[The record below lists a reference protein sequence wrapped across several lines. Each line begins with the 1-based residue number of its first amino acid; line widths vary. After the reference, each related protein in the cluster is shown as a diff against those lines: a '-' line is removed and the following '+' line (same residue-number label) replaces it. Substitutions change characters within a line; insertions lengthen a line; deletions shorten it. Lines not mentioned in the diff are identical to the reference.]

1 MVSEP
6 DKSKAPERQQERDT
20 VTVALLA
27 ARDPEGLARLLGDHG
42 GLVRACLRM
51 EFGNALDDLEIDE
64 AMNSMVINVWRS
76 HSFDATKGTLRAW
89 ATVIARN
96 CALQILRLR
105 MRRSIPSRPDLDHFA
120 VAPPNQ
126 KLSLSERERQRA
138 DLHECMKRL
147 PPLQRAVLQA
157 DFDAGCSVPAEP
169 LAKKFG
175 TTTNSIY
182 VSRQKARKAL
192 REAMRELGHVLTDRK
207 PGPPDRP
214 LDAGNHELRAEQG

>member
-1 MVSEP
+1 MVSDP
-6 DKSKAPERQQERDT
+6 DNHDAADQPDRD
-20 VTVALLA
+20 VITVAQLA
-27 ARDPEGLARLLGDHG
+27 ARNDEGLERLLQDHG
-42 GLVRACLRM
+42 GLVKAWLRL

-96 CALQILRLR
+96 CALQILRHR
-105 MRRSIPSRPDLDHFA
+105 QRRSLPSRPDLDRLP
-120 VAPPNQ
+120 VVPPQ
-126 KLSLSERERQRA
+126 HRLPLSERERQRA
-138 DLHECMKRL
+138 DLRECMERL

-157 DFDAGCSVPAEP
+157 DFEVGGSAPAEP
-169 LAKKFG
+169 LAKRFA

-192 REAMRELGHVLTDRK
+192 REAMRELGHVLTERK
-207 PGPPDRP
+207 SPPAARP
-214 LDAGNHELRAEQG
+214 LASPNHELQAEG